1 MSRLVH
7 NTFLMIVACSL
18 LAAAVRAQSAPDA
31 IEVVVLNGPHAGTY
45 KTPSS
50 ETICAHYKEMKW
62 TFATWR
68 DTEAP
73 DGKKMT
79 TAAIKVSNPEQAGPK
94 RGEVQVSFAAPPG
107 KTSQASYDL
116 KDVPVKLTIKGK
128 GAEMSFDGKTKEG
141 IGLRVTA
148 TCDEVENLP

>member
-1 MSRLVH
+1 MSRHVR
-7 NTFLMIVACSL
+7 TFIMIAGSSL
-18 LAAAVRAQSAPDA
+18 LATTSWAQSSPDA
-31 IEVVVLNGPHAGTY
+31 IVVVVLNGPHAGTY
-45 KTPSS
+45 KTPLS
-50 ETICAHYKEMKW
+50 ETICAHYKELKW

-107 KTSQASYDL
+107 KTSQASYDV
-116 KDVPVKLTIKGK
+116 KDAPVTLTISGK
-128 GAEMSFDGKTKEG
+128 GAEMSFDGKTKQG
-141 IGLRVTA
+141 IGLRVSA
-148 TCDEVENLP
+148 KCDEVENLP